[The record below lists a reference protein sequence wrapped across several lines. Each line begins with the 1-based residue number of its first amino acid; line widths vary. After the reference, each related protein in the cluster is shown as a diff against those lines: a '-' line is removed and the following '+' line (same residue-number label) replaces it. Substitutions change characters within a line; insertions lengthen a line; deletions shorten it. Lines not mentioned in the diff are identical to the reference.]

1 MYATRIYQD
10 VALYVILVTYIMN
23 DWKCKDHL
31 WFLNLFKMHFLF
43 KDITP
48 KTELTTPIGGISV
61 CKNDLPESVI
71 QTSTHSQTANNGLEG
86 M

>member
-1 MYATRIYQD
+1 
-10 VALYVILVTYIMN
+10 
-23 DWKCKDHL
+23 
-31 WFLNLFKMHFLF
+31 MHFLF

-48 KTELTTPIGGISV
+48 KTELTTPIGGISI

-86 M
+86 MKNLIM